1 MLLVIVSNR
10 HCLSLTPADHIV
22 AAVSLKNVEFSHR
35 ASAGMD
41 DKTCDPTQNPMTY

>member
-1 MLLVIVSNR
+1 MRFVIVSKR
-10 HCLSLTPADHIV
+10 HCFSLTPADHIV

-41 DKTCDPTQNPMTY
+41 EKTCDPTQTPITY